1 MTAKEFVK
9 QYGWD
14 DARVCILNCACP
26 EDRWL
31 MRHGELISDDDFDEL
46 KQLVDAWELIGNF
59 GGLFSLVCTIDKECP
74 CPEFGQLEY
83 YDENRNIVLVDM
95 PKIEQAIELVESVK

>member
-1 MTAKEFVK
+1 MTAQEFIK
-9 QYGWD
+9 QYGWGEAKRILH
-14 DARVCILNCACP
+14 DARGCASVRLYDKY
-26 EDRWL
+26 EF
-31 MRHGELISDDDFDEL
+31 STDDL
-46 KQLVDAWELIGNF
+46 KQLVDAWELIENF

>member
-1 MTAKEFVK
+1 MTAQEFIK
-9 QYGWD
+9 QYGWYEAKKHLKFMEDVKARRDIHGWFMD
-14 DARVCILNCACP
+14 D
-26 EDRWL
+26 
-31 MRHGELISDDDFDEL
+31 L
-46 KQLVDAWELIGNF
+46 KQLVDAWDLIENF

-95 PKIEQAIELVESVK
+95 PKIEQAIELVESVNG